1 MNKEYLFLLL
11 LAIFLILVVF
21 YLLYRLAFVPKRDYL
36 RLNTELCQTKFALEN
51 LKQISEKQH
60 HELSEEKKF
69 SLQKSDEL
77 SDTKAFLAK
86 ATADLEYHNQQLA
99 TAQTEISKL
108 LTSTQELADEKLDL
122 MTKNTELFE
131 QNKNLTE
138 IYQVQKKDF
147 LALQETTKLQ
157 FENLANKIL
166 EDKSQKFTALNHE
179 NLENILKPFQEKI
192 TELKNRVNEAYETEN
207 KERFSLAER
216 VKELAALNQKISEDA
231 KKLTQALKGES
242 KTQGNWGE
250 MILENILEK
259 SGLIKNQEYFTE
271 YQLQDN
277 SNNPLLSDFSGKKMR
292 PDVVI
297 KYPGD
302 RFVIID
308 AKVSLTAFAELTN
321 DQEAENQE
329 FYLKRH
335 LTSVKNHIIQ
345 LSQKAYD
352 DFEKSMDFV
361 MMFIPSESAY
371 IAAMQAETNL
381 WNFAYEKRILLLN
394 PSNLITSLK
403 LIEDLWKREHQNQNA
418 LQIASRGAK
427 LYDKLVS
434 FVENLEKVGKNMN
447 AAKTAYDEAY
457 RQLYTGKGNV
467 VNQAF
472 AMKNL
477 GLKNKKDF
485 NAGLIEDSE
494 HNQSDI

>member
-36 RLNTELCQTKFALEN
+36 RLNTELSQTKFALEN

-86 ATADLEYHNQQLA
+86 STADLEYYNQQLA

-138 IYQVQKKDF
+138 IYQVQQKDF

-329 FYLKRH
+329 FYPKFRNRKKR
-335 LTSVKNHIIQ
+335 V
-345 LSQKAYD
+345 
-352 DFEKSMDFV
+352 F
-361 MMFIPSESAY
+361 
-371 IAAMQAETNL
+371 
-381 WNFAYEKRILLLN
+381 
-394 PSNLITSLK
+394 
-403 LIEDLWKREHQNQNA
+403 
-418 LQIASRGAK
+418 
-427 LYDKLVS
+427 
-434 FVENLEKVGKNMN
+434 
-447 AAKTAYDEAY
+447 
-457 RQLYTGKGNV
+457 
-467 VNQAF
+467 
-472 AMKNL
+472 
-477 GLKNKKDF
+477 
-485 NAGLIEDSE
+485 
-494 HNQSDI
+494 